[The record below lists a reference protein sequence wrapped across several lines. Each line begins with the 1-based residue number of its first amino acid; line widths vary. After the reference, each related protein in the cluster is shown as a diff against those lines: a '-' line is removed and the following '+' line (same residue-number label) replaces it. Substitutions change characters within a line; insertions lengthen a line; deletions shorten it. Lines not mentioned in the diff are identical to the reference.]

1 MLEGRE
7 KSSQRACSAKR
18 NFPVWNLF
26 CVYEEESIS
35 HSEKYL
41 TLDPVFRALAN
52 SWQHSPSS
60 ESACLVVPG
69 PAASEGWA
77 GGAAGKGEPSLG
89 CSPLLE
95 PVTPTA
101 SSSMVSPHT
110 ILFLLHFFLC
120 LLPDSPS
127 SGDDEDDDDESED
140 TGNLFFWETEA
151 FSLKKLWFPSSA
163 AHLGVHVVAQQL
175 FHWVEI
181 SDFRM

>member
-1 MLEGRE
+1 MLEGRGR
-7 KSSQRACSAKR
+7 SSQRACSAKR

-89 CSPLLE
+89 CCWSPWHQQ
-95 PVTPTA
+95 
-101 SSSMVSPHT
+101 PHPAWCPHIPYSFCFT
-110 ILFLLHFFLC
+110 SFSVCFQIPLRQVMMKMTMMSQKIQVICFSGRQRPFLWRSC
-120 LLPDSPS
+120 GSQ
-127 SGDDEDDDDESED
+127 
-140 TGNLFFWETEA
+140 A
-151 FSLKKLWFPSSA
+151 
-163 AHLGVHVVAQQL
+163 VQL
-175 FHWVEI
+175 IWV
-181 SDFRM
+181 FT